1 MNKWDDIMEGLFFLL
16 FVAFVITSIFY
27 LEKQA
32 TDINNIQCHSVY
44 CYEER

>member
-1 MNKWDDIMEGLFFLL
+1 MNKIDLTYEYIMFILFLSFI
-16 FVAFVITSIFY
+16 ITSIY
-27 LEKQA
+27 YIEKQV

>member
-1 MNKWDDIMEGLFFLL
+1 MKYNFHIEYIFFILFISFIISS
-16 FVAFVITSIFY
+16 VYYI
-27 LEKQA
+27 EKQA

>member
-1 MNKWDDIMEGLFFLL
+1 MKYNFHIECIFFILFISFIISS
-16 FVAFVITSIFY
+16 VYYI
-27 LEKQA
+27 EKQV

>member
-1 MNKWDDIMEGLFFLL
+1 MNKIDLTYECILFILFLS
-16 FVAFVITSIFY
+16 FIITSIY
-27 LEKQA
+27 YIEKQV

>member
-1 MNKWDDIMEGLFFLL
+1 MNKDLTMEYIIFILL
-16 FVAFVITSIFY
+16 ISFIITNIY
-27 LEKQA
+27 YIEKQV